1 MKWLTLALIVYVF
14 FEGAIFAISPRAGRE
29 VARVINETRDRELQV
44 IGTLVTVL
52 ALTMF
57 GVWLFLDR

>member
-1 MKWLTLALIVYVF
+1 MKWLALGLIVYVF

-29 VARVINETRDRELQV
+29 VARIVDKTPDRDLHV

-52 ALTMF
+52 ALTLF
-57 GVWLFLDR
+57 GIWLFLEK

>member
-1 MKWLTLALIVYVF
+1 MKWLALGLIVYIF

-29 VARVINETRDRELQV
+29 VAHIINETRDRELQV

-52 ALTMF
+52 ALIIF

>member
-1 MKWLTLALIVYVF
+1 MKWLALGLIIYVF

-29 VARVINETRDRELQV
+29 VAKIIDATQDRDLHV

-52 ALTMF
+52 ALMLF
-57 GVWLFLDR
+57 GIWLFLDK